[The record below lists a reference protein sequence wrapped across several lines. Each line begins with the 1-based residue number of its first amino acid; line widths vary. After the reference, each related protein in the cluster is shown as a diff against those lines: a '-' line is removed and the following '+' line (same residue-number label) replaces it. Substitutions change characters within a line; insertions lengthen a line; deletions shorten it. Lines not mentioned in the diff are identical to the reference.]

1 MVFVARPYRWYS
13 SWGES
18 MIISSISE
26 IYNGVVNHYQFTV
39 ACHAEN
45 QTPENTAAF
54 RISRLNER
62 VANQLNALA
71 DMGDGELAHKFQMEA
86 QSLELHGN
94 SPTPV

>member
-1 MVFVARPYRWYS
+1 
-13 SWGES
+13 

-54 RISRLNER
+54 CISRLNER

-71 DMGDGELAHKFQMEA
+71 DIAYDMGDGELARKFQMEA
-86 QSLELHGN
+86 QSLELYGA
-94 SPTPV
+94 SPSPV

>member
-1 MVFVARPYRWYS
+1 
-13 SWGES
+13 

-26 IYNGVVNHYQFTV
+26 IYNGIVNHYQFTV

-45 QTPENTAAF
+45 QTRENIAVF
-54 RISRLNER
+54 RISHR

-71 DMGDGELAHKFQMEA
+71 DIAYDMGDGELAHKFQMEA
-86 QSLELHGN
+86 QSLELYGN